1 MKDGDGFHG
10 TVLKVSEGG
19 NIGYVDVN
27 DEIMFLYCIFFQS
40 VFILNVI

>member
-19 NIGYVDVN
+19 NIGYVDV
-27 DEIMFLYCIFFQS
+27 IMKLCSCTAYFFKVFLF
-40 VFILNVI
+40 

>member
-1 MKDGDGFHG
+1 MRCSRRSVKDGDGFPG

-27 DEIMFLYCIFFQS
+27 D
-40 VFILNVI
+40 